1 VDALHISDRR
11 HFNFF
16 AWEIYLVFICGVTVA
31 MNRPVSGG
39 RGWEIRIGFIGR
51 APGSN
56 ALRTNFYLSAC
67 WLEGRIIPAAANA
80 SQNQTNVMCIYA
92 DSVIFIGF
100 FIENCHMWT
109 ACGQRVVFV

>member
-1 VDALHISDRR
+1 
-11 HFNFF
+11 
-16 AWEIYLVFICGVTVA
+16 

-51 APGSN
+51 ARGSN

-80 SQNQTNVMCIYA
+80 SPNQTNVMCIYA

-109 ACGQRVVFV
+109 ACGQRVDSVWYLCEVFVLPMIYVYNATVIFV